1 MTSKTAAETFPPGEI
16 LAEELDA
23 RGWSQ
28 ADLAAIVGRDSGMV
42 SALISGKRAIT
53 VETARDLS
61 GAFGTSPQ
69 FWLNLQVAHQL
80 AQLDASGNEVARRAR
95 LYELAPV
102 KEMLKRAW
110 IEEVGSIDVL
120 ERRVTSFFGMRDL
133 SEEPKFWPMAARK
146 SRAFDEPETVL
157 RAWLFR
163 ARQLAK
169 SVHVGARYSER
180 RLTSALEALRGC
192 LENPSEV
199 RRVPRIL
206 ADSGIRL
213 VVVEKLP
220 KSHVDGVCFWLDHN
234 SPVVALSLRFDR
246 IDYFWHTL
254 IHELDHVSHGDGK
267 ASGYASVDSNWGA
280 YSDERPEEEIRADA
294 FASGFTVDQVRLES
308 FISRVKPLFS
318 TLRIEALAKRIQT
331 HPGMIV
337 GQLQYRK
344 EISYRHSRRL
354 LVKVRQQLIGSTLT
368 DGFGHQPP
376 VIA

>member
-1 MTSKTAAETFPPGEI
+1 MTSETAETFPPGEI
-16 LAEELDA
+16 VAEELEA

-42 SALISGKRAIT
+42 SAVISGKRAIT

-69 FWLNLQVAHQL
+69 FWLNLQAAHQL
-80 AQLDASGNEVARRAR
+80 SQLDTSGNEIARRAR

-102 KEMLKRAW
+102 NEMVKRGW
-110 IEEVGSIDVL
+110 IEETGSVGVL

-133 SEEPKFWPMAARK
+133 SEEPRFWPVAARK
-146 SRAFDEPETVL
+146 SPAFDEPEAVL

-169 SVHVGARYSER
+169 SVHVGARYSEK
-180 RLTSALEALRGC
+180 RLAAALEALRGC
-192 LENPSEV
+192 LESPSEV

-206 ADSGIRL
+206 ADHGIRL

-220 KSHVDGVCFWLDHN
+220 KSHVDGVCFWLDRY
-234 SPVVALSLRFDR
+234 SPAVALSLRFDR

-254 IHELDHVSHGDGK
+254 IHELDHVGHGDGK
-267 ASGYASVDSNWGA
+267 GRGYASVDSNWGS
-280 YSDERPEEEIRADA
+280 YSGDRPEEEIRADA
-294 FASGFTVDQVRLES
+294 FAAGFTVDQVKLES
-308 FISRVKPLFS
+308 FISRVKPLYS

-331 HPGMIV
+331 NPGLVV
-337 GQLQYRK
+337 GQLQHRK
-344 EISYRHSRRL
+344 EILYSHSRRL
-354 LVKVRQQLIGSTLT
+354 LVKVRQHLIGSTLT

-376 VIA
+376 VIP